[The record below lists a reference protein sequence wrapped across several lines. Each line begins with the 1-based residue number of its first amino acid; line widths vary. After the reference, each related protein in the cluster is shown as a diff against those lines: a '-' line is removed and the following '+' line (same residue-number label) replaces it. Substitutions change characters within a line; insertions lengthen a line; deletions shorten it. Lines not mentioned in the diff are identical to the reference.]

1 MPLDP
6 EVVAFLESQKG
17 TKPRSAMTIEETRQA
32 MLQGRGLA
40 LPPQPLSVVTDQ
52 LIAQVPVRV
61 YQAEV
66 RDDCPIVVFAHGG
79 RFISGDLDTH
89 DSFCRQIAKRS
100 GARIVAVDYRLAP
113 EHCFPTALEDFFTVA
128 ESLAET
134 TGSKVA
140 VAGDSAGGNLAAA
153 ACLKA
158 RDEGKEWI
166 QWQLLLYPML
176 DAMASLPSH
185 REFGQGFGPGSA
197 DMLRGWLEYAPQ
209 QVDRKAPLLSPLWAG
224 DLRWLPPAF
233 ILSAEMDPLKDE
245 AEEYGR
251 RLFFAGVHAQ
261 SDCAKGMIHGFLQH
275 SAIINQARLYLDKIA
290 QQIRLNLFDKLEHP
304 IT

>member
-17 TKPRSAMTIEETRQA
+17 AKPRSEMTIEETRQG
-32 MLQGRGLA
+32 MLNSRGLA

-52 LIAQVPVRV
+52 LIANVPVRI
-61 YQAEV
+61 YQAEASN
-66 RDDCPIVVFAHGG
+66 DCPIVVYAHGG
-79 RFISGDLDTH
+79 RFISGNPDTH

-113 EHCFPTALEDFFTVA
+113 EHRFPAALDDYFAVVED
-128 ESLAET
+128 LAR

-140 VAGDSAGGNLAAA
+140 AAGDSAGGNLAAA

-158 RDEGKEWI
+158 RDEGQDWI

-185 REFGQGFGPGSA
+185 TEYKEGFGPGST
-197 DMLRGWLEYAPQ
+197 DMVRGWLEYAPEPI
-209 QVDRKAPLLSPLWAG
+209 DRKEPLLSPLWAE
-224 DLRWLPPAF
+224 DLRGLPPAY
-233 ILSAEMDPLKDE
+233 IVTAEMDTLRDE
-245 AEEYGR
+245 CDEYGR
-251 RLFFAGVHAQ
+251 RLFFAGVQAEI
-261 SDCAKGMIHGFLQH
+261 DCAKGMIHGFLQN
-275 SAIINQARLYLDKIA
+275 SAIFNQARLYLDRIA
-290 QQIRLNLFDKLEHP
+290 HQIRLNLFD
-304 IT
+304 